1 LADSAVLSDGSFTL
15 APPLLQTPARG
26 AACCFTIALAR
37 IVGLI
42 LNISKEIGRHSHY
55 AGKAEAGEPPRREL
69 DWATFLKKGE
79 PTGKWEVLK
88 CNLASLAKAAKDG
101 AARWE
106 DKMKGEVVL

>member
-1 LADSAVLSDGSFTL
+1 
-15 APPLLQTPARG
+15 
-26 AACCFTIALAR
+26 
-37 IVGLI
+37 

-69 DWATFLKKGE
+69 EWAAFLRRASR
-79 PTGKWEVLK
+79 PASMEVLR

-106 DKMKGEVVL
+106 DKTKGEVVL